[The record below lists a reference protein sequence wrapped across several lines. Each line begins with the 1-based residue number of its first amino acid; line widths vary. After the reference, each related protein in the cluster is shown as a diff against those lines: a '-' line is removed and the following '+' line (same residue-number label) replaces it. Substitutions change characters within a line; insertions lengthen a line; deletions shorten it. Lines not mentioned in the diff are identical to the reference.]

1 MRYQLLNTYLK
12 HQMKKL
18 KREPV
23 VSLLQLP
30 ILAYNEAYNSNLI
43 NRLLQIEKDDT
54 LHFFNWKALH
64 SNAREYEYFPLCNY
78 QNLCWY
84 RSTSVT
90 KLSVYAIPILN

>member
-30 ILAYNEAYNSNLI
+30 ILAYNKGHNFNLI
-43 NRLLQIEKDDT
+43 NLLLQIKKYDT
-54 LHFFNWKALH
+54 
-64 SNAREYEYFPLCNY
+64 
-78 QNLCWY
+78 
-84 RSTSVT
+84 ST
-90 KLSVYAIPILN
+90 LF